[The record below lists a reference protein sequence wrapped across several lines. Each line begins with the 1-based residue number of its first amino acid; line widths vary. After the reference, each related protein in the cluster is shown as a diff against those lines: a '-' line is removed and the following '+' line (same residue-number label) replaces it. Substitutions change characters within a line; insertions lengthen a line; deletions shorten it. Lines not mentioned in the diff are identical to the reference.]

1 MAAAQ
6 VDLARK
12 VAAVAAVAAASASI
26 LKTALEK
33 STTTADT
40 KTKIKTIGGP
50 TISREERRR
59 RRRGRPSLKKET
71 NNNSTDLAVV
81 SNCGQTSLMAKIQDL
96 SRRYP
101 LPKYRPELLSFS
113 SSKNLDQNKTDHEVQ
128 PKVKLE
134 ARTCVLTDA
143 SLLRR
148 YLIEDRQSEAPP
160 GEAKYDLADI
170 VWVKVRG
177 QPWWPAMISVH
188 PQRDCYLKYRSSK
201 FFLEGFYFC
210 FCLPFRIF
218 SSFSP
223 SEDYLAYHV
232 QTFAVIHHGW
242 VSERDIRG
250 RFQGWEHFEADMLR
264 RITACRL
271 PAELEKTWKSF
282 SGGGLREK
290 KISFSLAV
298 AEAAEAC
305 RLTKAERLSTLTYR
319 YYSKR
324 YGKFFET

>member
-1 MAAAQ
+1 
-6 VDLARK
+6 
-12 VAAVAAVAAASASI
+12 
-26 LKTALEK
+26 
-33 STTTADT
+33 
-40 KTKIKTIGGP
+40 
-50 TISREERRR
+50 RRR
-59 RRRGRPSLKKET
+59 RRRGRPSLKKELASPSS
-71 NNNSTDLAVV
+71 STDPLLVV
-81 SNCGQTSLMAKIQDL
+81 SNCGGQTSLMAKIQDL

-101 LPKYRPELLSFS
+101 LPNCCRSFI
-113 SSKNLDQNKTDHEVQ
+113 Q
-128 PKVKLE
+128 KVKLE

-148 YLIEDRQSEAPP
+148 YLIEDRKSEAPP

-188 PQRDCYLKYRSSK
+188 PQRDCYLKYRSK
-201 FFLEGFYFC
+201 DC
-210 FCLPFRIF
+210 
-218 SSFSP
+218 
-223 SEDYLAYHV
+223 LAYHV

-242 VSERDIRG
+242 VSEREIRG
-250 RFQGWEHFEADMLR
+250 RFQGWENFEADMLR

-290 KISFSLAV
+290 RLSFSLAV
-298 AEAAEAC
+298 AEAAAAC

-324 YGKFFET
+324 YGKFFEA